1 MRSFLVMVGA
11 ACVVAAAMP
20 ATAPGYVV
28 IVNADNHAAVIE
40 RELLSSIFLKRT
52 RTWQDGTTAEPVDL
66 SSKQIA
72 RVRFTRAVHG
82 RSVGAV
88 RAFWQQQIFSGRDV
102 PPPELASDKEVM
114 EFVKQHAG
122 AVGYMSPTTPLGA
135 GVKSIQVEGELP

>member
-1 MRSFLVMVGA
+1 
-11 ACVVAAAMP
+11 
-20 ATAPGYVV
+20 
-28 IVNADNHAAVIE
+28 
-40 RELLSSIFLKRT
+40 
-52 RTWQDGTTAEPVDL
+52 
-66 SSKQIA
+66 
-72 RVRFTRAVHG
+72 
-82 RSVGAV
+82 VGAV